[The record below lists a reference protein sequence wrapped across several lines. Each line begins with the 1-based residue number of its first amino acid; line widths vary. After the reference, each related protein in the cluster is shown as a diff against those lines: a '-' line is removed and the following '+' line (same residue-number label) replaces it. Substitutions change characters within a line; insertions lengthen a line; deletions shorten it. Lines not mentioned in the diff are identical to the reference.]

1 MPKLISISTA
11 EPPTKV
17 EQTEVRE
24 FVHELFSRRRD
35 DIDRLMKVF
44 ENSSIASRH
53 FTEDRSW
60 YGKEHGFAE
69 RNELYIRS
77 AVRLSEECST
87 KCLNG
92 AGLKPSEIHHVVFIS
107 STGLSTPSIDARLFN
122 TMRFNPHI
130 KRTPIWGLGCAGGA
144 AGLSRVLEYTT
155 AMPAHAALLIAVEL
169 CGLTFQKD
177 DYSKNNLVGTSL
189 FSDGAAAAVIVG
201 DEHPL
206 SKDDGATGYPVGISL
221 LNSLSTIFDN
231 SLDVMGWD
239 IADNG
244 LKVIFSKDIPTIV
257 HKCVRQNVEE
267 LAKETGINLS
277 DIKHFA
283 VHPGGPKVM
292 DAYENALGLRSDAL
306 RFSRKVLREHGNMS
320 SPTVLYV
327 LKEFIESREFKPGE
341 YGLISALGPGFSS
354 ELVLFKTN

>member
-1 MPKLISISTA
+1 MSKLISISTA

-17 EQTEVRE
+17 AQAEVRE
-24 FVHELFSRRRD
+24 FIQELFSRRRD
-35 DIDRLMKVF
+35 YLDRLIAVF
-44 ENSSIASRH
+44 ENSSIALRR

-60 YGKEHGFAE
+60 YGKEYGFAE

-77 AVRLSEECST
+77 AVRLAEECSM
-87 KCLNG
+87 KCLKE
-92 AGLKPSEIHHVVFIS
+92 AGLEPSDIHHIIFIS
-107 STGLSTPSIDARLFN
+107 STGLPTPSIDARLFN
-122 TMRFNPHI
+122 TMKFNPHA

-144 AGLSRVLEYTT
+144 AGLSRALEYTM
-155 AMPAHAALLIAVEL
+155 AMPSHSVLLIAIEL
-169 CGLTFQKD
+169 CGLTFPKD

-189 FSDGAAAAVIVG
+189 FSDGAAVILG
-201 DEHPL
+201 DEHL
-206 SKDDGATGYPVGISL
+206 LFKDGRLPGYPTGISL

-239 IADNG
+239 VMDNG

-257 HKCVRQNVEE
+257 HKCVRQNIEE
-267 LAKETGINLS
+267 LAKDNGIGLS
-277 DIKHFA
+277 EIKHFV

-292 DAYENALGLRSDAL
+292 DAYENALGLQSNAL

-320 SPTVLYV
+320 SPTVLYA
-327 LKEFIESREFKPGE
+327 LKEFMKSREYNARD

-354 ELVLFKTN
+354 ELVLFQTN

>member
-1 MPKLISISTA
+1 MPRLISIATQ
-11 EPPTKV
+11 EPTTIVGQEEVKEFARGIFSQRSNDIERLLNV
-17 EQTEVRE
+17 FSNTSIQT
-24 FVHELFSRRRD
+24 
-35 DIDRLMKVF
+35 
-44 ENSSIASRH
+44 RH

-60 YGKEHGFAE
+60 YGKDHGFAE

-77 AVRLSEECST
+77 AVLLSE
-87 KCLNG
+87 KCALKSLNDVNMQ
-92 AGLKPSEIHHVVFIS
+92 PSDIHHVIFVS

-122 TMRFNPHI
+122 SIRFNTHA

-144 AGLSRVLEYTT
+144 AGLSRALEYTM
-155 AMPAHAALLIAVEL
+155 AMPGHAVLLIAIEL

-201 DEHPL
+201 DEHPMFKHNGITLL
-206 SKDDGATGYPVGISL
+206 S
-221 LNSLSTIFDN
+221 SLSTIFEN

-239 IADNG
+239 VKDNG

-257 HKCVRQNVEE
+257 SNCVCQNVRE
-267 LAKETGINLS
+267 LTLENGIDIS

-292 DAYENALGLRSDAL
+292 DAYEEALELPSEVL

-327 LKEFIESREFKPGE
+327 LKEFVDSREYNAGE

-354 ELVLFKTN
+354 ELLLFKTN

>member
-1 MPKLISISTA
+1 MSKVISISMA

-17 EQTEVRE
+17 TQTEVRE
-24 FVHELFSRRRD
+24 FINELFSRRRD
-35 DIDRLMKVF
+35 DLDRLIGVF
-44 ENSSIASRH
+44 KNSSIVSRH
-53 FTEDRSW
+53 FTEERSW
-60 YGKEHGFAE
+60 YGKEHGFGE

-77 AVRLSEECST
+77 AVRLSEDCSMECLSE
-87 KCLNG
+87 
-92 AGLKPSEIHHVVFIS
+92 AGLKAADIHHVIFVS

-122 TMRFNPHI
+122 SMKFNAHV

-144 AGLSRVLEYTT
+144 AGLSRALEYTR
-155 AMPAHAALLIAVEL
+155 AMPDHAVLLIAIEL

-177 DYSKNNLVGTSL
+177 DYSKNNLIGTSL

-201 DEHPL
+201 DKHPMF
-206 SKDDGATGYPVGISL
+206 KHDGINL

-231 SLDVMGWD
+231 SLDIMGWD
-239 IADNG
+239 VRNTG

-257 HKCVRQNVEE
+257 HNSVRQNIEE
-267 LAKETGINLS
+267 LTNENGIKLS
-277 DIKHFA
+277 DIKHF
-283 VHPGGPKVM
+283 VIHPGGPKVM
-292 DAYENALGLRSDAL
+292 DAYEQALGLPNGSL
-306 RFSRKVLREHGNMS
+306 GFSRKVLREHGNMS

-327 LKEFIESREFKPGE
+327 LKEFMYSHEYKPNE